1 MTYSLYRDTRS
12 VRLTVTIPDGN
23 TVTVENLVGDSG
35 FSMSF
40 EAKRTMDES
49 PGEFAVTVYNLPPDA
64 LSALELAQVR
74 RIDDVDRMLVDD
86 ILQTAGV
93 ATDGADALAS
103 GWPIVEL
110 EAGYDG
116 IVTRVFKAIGAKVET
131 DRTEGGT
138 TDETVIRSAENLDGV
153 LLGLPTSVF
162 PAGAALFDVVDY
174 LRRLAGLGPGNL
186 SPATLAGIIGPAKL
200 DSPYALS
207 GGEAMAHLR
216 NVLQYLPLRWFVDD
230 REIWV
235 CGRDGV
241 PNPYGFPAYVPDG
254 ISEPDLLLTKPKRDS
269 GGRVVIEC
277 LLCPR
282 IRPGRLVRLTEAGL
296 ALALQGLSPTAQQ
309 IAYAKVP
316 PGLYRCDEV
325 THVGSTSDMS
335 TWTTTA
341 ILRPGVAK
349 AGAA

>member
-1 MTYSLYRDTRS
+1 MTYSLYRATRS

-23 TVTVENLVGDSG
+23 TVTVENLVGDAG
-35 FSMSF
+35 FSMAF

-49 PGEFAVTVYNLPPDA
+49 PGEFAVQVYNLPPDA

-74 RIDDVDRMLVDD
+74 RIDDIDRMLVGDV
-86 ILQTAGV
+86 LQTAQV

-103 GWPIVEL
+103 GFPIVEL

-116 IVTRVFKAIGAKVET
+116 TVTRVFKSIGATVT
-131 DRTEGGT
+131 TERVDGDT
-138 TDETVIRSAENLDGV
+138 TDETTIKSAENLDGV

-174 LRRLAGLGPGNL
+174 LRRLAGLGPGNVT
-186 SPATLAGIIGPAKL
+186 PATMAGIIGPAQL

-207 GGEAMAHLR
+207 GGEAMAHLK
-216 NVLQYLPLRWFVDD
+216 NVLQYLPLRWFIDD
-230 REIWV
+230 RQLWI

-254 ISEPDLLLTKPKRDS
+254 IGEPDLMLTRPKRDS
-269 GGRVVIEC
+269 GGRVIVEC

-282 IRPGRLVRLTEAGL
+282 ILPGRLVRLTPAGL
-296 ALALQGLSPTAQQ
+296 ALALQGLSPQAQQ
-309 IAYAKVP
+309 VAYAQVP

-325 THVGSTSDMS
+325 THRGSTTDLS
-335 TWTTTA
+335 TWTTTMV
-341 ILRPGVAK
+341 LRPGVALP
-349 AGAA
+349 GAA